1 MSIAGWWTICRRHW
15 LQSRRRSAH
24 RISPRA
30 GQLRYR
36 VEPTERGDWET
47 GWLYVRYR
55 SGLGLAERWATA
67 PLTQTVR
74 VYPALRTGEEQQIF
88 LARSRQ
94 IDLQLRRAQ
103 QRGLGRDFE
112 SLREYREGDDLRD
125 ICWTATARRGSPITR
140 QYQTE
145 RSQPVWIVLDCGR
158 LMRSRVAVGSQELQN
173 CQSRRQ
179 APSHSKLDH
188 ACTTAVALAQ
198 LALYSGDRVGLL
210 AYGQSIQQRLLPG
223 RGAAHL
229 RQLIESLAQVH
240 AEAGEADHLRA
251 TATLNRLQPRRSLIL
266 WVTDLAETAM
276 RPEVIDGAL
285 QLLRRHVLLF
295 VAMAQPEVESIAQ
308 ARPKEC
314 RADVP
319 RRRRPG
325 DGRPPRTAPRP
336 PPRAG
341 RADPRPEPRSAHLV
355 GAESVPDGEGTG
367 DGVANLCNFSPST
380 ESRPPVA
387 SSEKIVIVNRSIQ
400 FVSQLGDGAG
410 VSCTAGSLWCGR
422 VLLCAQAPNP
432 TSATNPFFGSVTVRP
447 TSDETLKLSLD
458 DAVRR
463 GLENNLG
470 LKEAENGEKVD
481 HRAKRNEALQEFL
494 PTITLSGDTG
504 VHQHNLVALGFGP
517 SALKEFSSLFPGGM
531 LPAGLSFITRDEL
544 TEGQIHLARRFF
556 PAL

>member
-1 MSIAGWWTICRRHW
+1 MISPSLHPDPVRAVCE
-15 LQSRRRSAH
+15 RRSRWGFGLTPRTIGLLCVGFLWLIPGFWDGRLAYAMPAWDALVLIAALLDGLRLPHAAELTASRFWSNAPALDSETEIELTIENHGQMIVECRLVDDLPTALIAEPLTH
-24 RISPRA
+24 RLTVFPRVPA
-30 GQLRYR
+30 SLRYR
-36 VEPTERGDWET
+36 VQPQERGDCET

-55 SGLGLAERWATA
+55 SGLGLAERWARA

-158 LMRSRVAVGSQELQN
+158 LMRSRVAIMQPEENRKMVSGQDFSRAVDALKPTGVLTPKELFSGNQKEDRPA
-173 CQSRRQ
+173 QI
-179 APSHSKLDH
+179 HSKLDH

-210 AYGQSIQQRLLPG
+210 AYGQTIQQRLLPG

-240 AEAGEADHLRA
+240 AESSEADHLRA

-266 WVTDLAETAM
+266 WITDLAETAM
-276 RPEVIDGAL
+276 RPEVIDGAV

-308 ARPKEC
+308 ARPKNVEQMF
-314 RADVP
+314 RA
-319 RRRRPG
+319 
-325 DGRPPRTAPRP
+325 AAAQEM
-336 PPRAG
+336 AG
-341 RADPRPEPRSAHLV
+341 RRELLLARLHEQGALTLDLDP
-355 GAESVPDGEGTG
+355 
-367 DGVANLCNFSPST
+367 
-380 ESRPPVA
+380 
-387 SSEKIVIVNRSIQ
+387 
-400 FVSQLGDGAG
+400 
-410 VSCTAGSLWCGR
+410 
-422 VLLCAQAPNP
+422 
-432 TSATNPFFGSVTVRP
+432 
-447 TSDETLKLSLD
+447 
-458 DAVRR
+458 
-463 GLENNLG
+463 
-470 LKEAENGEKVD
+470 
-481 HRAKRNEALQEFL
+481 EALTSSVLNQYL
-494 PTITLSGDTG
+494 T
-504 VHQHNLVALGFGP
+504 V
-517 SALKEFSSLFPGGM
+517 KERAM
-531 LPAGLSFITRDEL
+531 V
-544 TEGQIHLARRFF
+544 
-556 PAL
+556 